1 MAAVCTTAQFYLCP
15 RLALAVDSGL
25 QFSRNSVE
33 VVGFAVD
40 IHRAFQISIMFV
52 RGQLGTPRDPRYD

>member
-1 MAAVCTTAQFYLCP
+1 MAAVCTAAQFYLCP

-40 IHRAFQISIMFV
+40 IHRAFQRSIMFL
-52 RGQLGTPRDPRYD
+52 RRAIRRTKGP

>member
-40 IHRAFQISIMFV
+40 IHRAFQRSIMFL
-52 RGQLGTPRDPRYD
+52 RLAIRRTKGP